1 MISASLSENAMKILE
16 IKRHLNKPDESYLCD
31 LLKRGN
37 GYALIRYVSP
47 GAGRVGPLT
56 FEAGTVTDAYYHTGG
71 GYVQWRMRGP
81 DGRLRGHLFHVCREQ
96 TVAAERVEYLDML
109 LDVWVDQNG
118 ELTFLDRDEVDM
130 CAARGLLDEQDLA
143 WIADQE
149 HKIRDDNA
157 KMIAAFDRLIG
168 GL

>member
-1 MISASLSENAMKILE
+1 MKILE

-37 GYALIRYVSP
+37 GYILIRYVSP

-56 FEAGTVTDAYYHTGG
+56 FEPGTVTDAYYHTGG
-71 GYVQWRMRGP
+71 GYVQWRMRGAN
-81 DGRLRGHLFHVCREQ
+81 GCLRGHLFQVCREQ
-96 TVAAERVEYLDML
+96 KVSAERVEYLDML
-109 LDVWVDQNG
+109 LDLWVDQNG
-118 ELTFLDRDEVDM
+118 ELLVLDRDEVDL
-130 CAARGLLDEQDLA
+130 CAAQGVLDQQDLA

-149 HKIRDDNA
+149 RRVRNDSA
-157 KMIAAFDRLIG
+157 EMMAAFDRLAM

>member
-1 MISASLSENAMKILE
+1 MKILE

-47 GAGRVGPLT
+47 KAGRVGPLT
-56 FEAGTVTDAYYHTGG
+56 FEAGTVTDAYYHSGG

-81 DGRLRGHLFHVCREQ
+81 DGRLRGHLFHVCRDQ
-96 TVAAERVEYLDML
+96 TVATGCVEYLDML

-118 ELTFLDRDEVDM
+118 GLIVLDQDEVEM
-130 CAARGLLDEQDLA
+130 CAAQGLLDEQDLA
-143 WIADQE
+143 WIAEQE
-149 HKIRDDNA
+149 RRIRDENA
-157 KMIAAFDRLIG
+157 KMIAAFELLIN